1 MPAPRTTIYT
11 PENLAAAVAES
22 TSYRGVMRYLGLP
35 LTGGGAAHLARR
47 IRDFDIEVSHFSSL
61 RPDAEPLRRVCPDE
75 LAKALSDAHSL
86 ADLAR
91 RLELP
96 VSARTRRHLVRLID
110 EYGLSAAGLG
120 HQRVR
125 LDPDRLRDTADSCTS
140 VTEVVR
146 RLGLAEDRTNQR
158 RVRRALTDH
167 GIDTGHFVRTSWA
180 APRERTRKKTRPE
193 DILRVDAENR
203 RTPGKKLSAALAA
216 IGVPNACAACG
227 MDGVWQGRRITLE
240 VDHINGDFRDNRRE
254 NLRLLCPNCHATTTT
269 YCRRRRTGAGA

>member
-11 PENLAAAVAES
+11 PENLSAAVAES

-35 LTGGGAAHLARR
+35 LTGGGASHLARR
-47 IRDFDIEVSHFSSL
+47 IQDFDIDVSHFSSL
-61 RPDAEPLRRVCPDE
+61 RPDAEPLRRVCRDE
-75 LAKALSDAHSL
+75 LSTALSDAHSL

-91 RLELP
+91 RLDLP

-110 EYGLSAAGLG
+110 EYGLSTAGLG

-125 LDPDRLRDTADSCTS
+125 LEPDRLRATAHGCTS
-140 VTEVVR
+140 VAEVIR
-146 RLGLAEDRTNQR
+146 RLGLAEDRTNHR

-167 GIDTGHFVRTSWA
+167 GIDTSHFVRASWA
-180 APRERTRKKTRPE
+180 APRARTRKETRPE

-216 IGVPNACAACG
+216 VGVPSACAACG

-254 NLRLLCPNCHATTTT
+254 NLRLLCPNCHAATTT
-269 YCRRRRTGAGA
+269 YCRRKQRPAS